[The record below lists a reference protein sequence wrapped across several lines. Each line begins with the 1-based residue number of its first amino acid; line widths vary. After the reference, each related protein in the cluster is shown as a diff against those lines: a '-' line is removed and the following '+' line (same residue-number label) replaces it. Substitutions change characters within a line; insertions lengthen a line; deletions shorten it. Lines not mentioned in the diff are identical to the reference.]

1 MSNTNIL
8 KQVDQYYTDKI
19 KTFGATPQGVDWNGE
34 ESQKIRFE
42 QLLKVIHQKDT
53 FSILD
58 YGCGYGSMFEYM
70 KMHYSKFEFTGY
82 DVAETMIAAA
92 SKKFGHD
99 AVWVNKLNP
108 QSNFDYT
115 IASGIFNV
123 RLQNSNEQWLSY
135 ILDTLSEMNNHSTKG
150 FSFNLLT
157 KYSDAPYMKDYLYY
171 ADPLFLFDFCKKN
184 FSKNVA
190 LLHDY
195 ELYEFTM
202 LIKKTVK

>member
-1 MSNTNIL
+1 MSNINII

-34 ESQKIRFE
+34 ESQKLRFG
-42 QLLKVIHQKDT
+42 QLLKVINQQDS
-53 FSILD
+53 FSVLD

-70 KMHYSKFEFTGY
+70 KMHYNKFDFTGY
-82 DVAETMIAAA
+82 DVAETMIAEAK
-92 SKKFGHD
+92 KKFEKE
-99 AVWVNKLNP
+99 AVWITELNEK
-108 QSNFDYT
+108 SNYDFA

-135 ILDTLSEMNNHSTKG
+135 ILDTLSDLNNHSTKG

>member
-99 AVWVNKLNP
+99 AVWVNQLNP